1 MVTADKVV
9 KEERKSPKSTKRS
22 EHLERK
28 MPAKGAS
35 PLGYHC
41 IRLFEREKGMKK
53 VEAESK
59 LCCCIYLKSEIFEW
73 YLRLTKCLLQN

>member
-1 MVTADKVV
+1 MITADKVV

-41 IRLFEREKGMKK
+41 IKLFEREKGMKK
-53 VEAESK
+53 VEAQSK
-59 LCCCIYLKSEIFEW
+59 LCCSIYLKS
-73 YLRLTKCLLQN
+73 